1 MYKPE
6 WCLAGVLFE
15 TCSALFRTFWSL
27 AGVSGSLVCRWGG
40 GANIAPDASDGMP
53 VVLGSGSGD

>member
-1 MYKPE
+1 M
-6 WCLAGVLFE
+6 V
-15 TCSALFRTFWSL
+15 SRWSL
-27 AGVSGSLVCRWGG
+27 AGVSGSLACRWGG